1 MGSHLYYIQK
11 RRLPVSI
18 GLSEKQKEIRQARGA
33 DEDPRRHKG
42 LGPVGSKQTCLV
54 LELYSCDDGHCKIR
68 SIKDS
73 AIEASVHGS
82 AGITACL
89 GCTIHFL

>member
-73 AIEASVHGS
+73 AIGASVHGS
-82 AGITACL
+82 AGITACV